1 MLRCRIPGDTMANLL
16 TLTNAY
22 PILSLKAGERLIET
36 GEARGEMFVLIHGH
50 LKVERDGVEIA
61 RLIEP
66 GTLVGEMSVL
76 LGTDHSANVT
86 ALNDVEVRH
95 IEDGWRWLESSPIA
109 ALHIATIACQRLDRT
124 SAMLVELRRGG
135 SDHREHGFLERLF
148 GAVTGADTRN

>member
-1 MLRCRIPGDTMANLL
+1 MANLL
-16 TLTNAY
+16 ALTNAY
-22 PILSLKAGERLIET
+22 PTLSLRPGERLIET
-36 GEARGEMFVLIHGH
+36 GEARGEMFVLVHGQ

-76 LGTDHSANVT
+76 LGTDHSADVSAVT
-86 ALNDVEVRH
+86 DVEVRH

-109 ALHIATIACQRLDRT
+109 ALHIATIACQRLDAT
-124 SAMLVELRRGG
+124 SAMLVELRKDAREG
-135 SDHREHGFLERLF
+135 REHSFLERLF